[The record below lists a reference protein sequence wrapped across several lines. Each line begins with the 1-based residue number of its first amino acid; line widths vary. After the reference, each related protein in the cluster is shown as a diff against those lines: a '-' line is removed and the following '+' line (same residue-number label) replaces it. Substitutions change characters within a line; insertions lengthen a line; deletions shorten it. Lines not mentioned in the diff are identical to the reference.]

1 MHPSSLLSYY
11 PTYSVLDEALSS
23 SSYKNLNIYIDLK
36 NVFQTLYLEHA
47 IVNLVESSKM
57 SKSIDASIFLSL
69 LSFLAFHKIYSIKRN
84 IKLNFFIFFESGHS
98 YYHLN
103 ISKDYKK
110 SRKTDDLYDL
120 DKESREL
127 FFEILSKNYGLIE
140 EAFNRVPSVKVI
152 RLLNL
157 EADFVPYY
165 LVRNRL
171 VDVSQET
178 VHIIYSNDHDLLQ
191 CVGKN
196 AFVFSK
202 SAKVKR
208 LVKRS
213 EVMNNYLKCGKE
225 IPDVYLPLAMS
236 VIGDSGDDVKG
247 VKNIGAKRF
256 VESFQDLKLVV
267 GGSMKMLY
275 ENVEGSKLMF
285 NSSNYPNKYMN
296 WIAREER
303 DKGLI
308 SRNLKLVSFEL
319 LSRALDNPTSTEMV
333 EKRKRLYQILL
344 RSELVPFGEM
354 KEALE
359 RSGVYIAD
367 DSLDVIYYGSGF
379 E

>member
-47 IVNLVESSKM
+47 IVNLVESSKI

-84 IKLNFFIFFESGHS
+84 VQLKFFVFFESGHS

-110 SRKTDDLYDL
+110 SRKADDLYGL

-157 EADFVPYY
+157 EADFIPYY

-213 EVMNNYLKCGKE
+213 EVMSKFLNCE
-225 IPDVYLPLAMS
+225 TDIQDVYLPLAMS

-247 VKNIGAKRF
+247 VEKIGAKRF

-296 WIAREER
+296 WIAREEQN
-303 DKGLI
+303 KGLI
-308 SRNLKLVSFEL
+308 SRNLRLVSFEL

-333 EKRKRLYQILL
+333 EKRKRIYKILL
-344 RSELVPFGEM
+344 RSELVPLREM

-359 RSGVYIAD
+359 RSGIYIGD
-367 DSLDVIYYGSGF
+367 DSLDVVYYGSGF

>member
-47 IVNLVESSKM
+47 IVNLVESSKI

-84 IKLNFFIFFESGHS
+84 VKLKFFVFFESGHS

-110 SRKTDDLYDL
+110 SRKADDLYGL

-157 EADFVPYY
+157 EADFIPYY

-171 VDVSQET
+171 VDVSPET

-213 EVMNNYLKCGKE
+213 EVMSKFLNCE
-225 IPDVYLPLAMS
+225 TDIQDVYLPLAMS

-247 VKNIGAKRF
+247 VEKIGAKRF

-296 WIAREER
+296 WIAREEQN
-303 DKGLI
+303 KGLI
-308 SRNLKLVSFEL
+308 SRNLRLVSFEL
-319 LSRALDNPTSTEMV
+319 LSRALDNPTSIEMV
-333 EKRKRLYQILL
+333 EKRKRIYKILL
-344 RSELVPFGEM
+344 RSELVPLREM

-359 RSGVYIAD
+359 RSGIYIGD
-367 DSLDVIYYGSGF
+367 DSLDVVYYGSGF

>member
-11 PTYSVLDEALSS
+11 PTYSILDEVLSS

-84 IKLNFFIFFESGHS
+84 VKLKFFVFFESGRS

-110 SRKTDDLYDL
+110 SRRSDDLYGL

-140 EAFNRVPSVKVI
+140 DAFNRIPSVKVI

-157 EADFVPYY
+157 EADFIPYY
-165 LVRNRL
+165 LVRNKL
-171 VDVSQET
+171 VDVSKET
-178 VHIIYSNDHDLLQ
+178 AHIIYSNDHDLLQ

-213 EVMNNYLKCGKE
+213 EVMSKFLNCE
-225 IPDVYLPLAMS
+225 TDIRDVYLPLAMS

-247 VKNIGAKRF
+247 VDKIGAKRF
-256 VESFQDLKLVV
+256 VESFQDLRLVV
-267 GGSMKMLY
+267 GGSMKTLY
-275 ENVEGSKLMF
+275 ENVEGAKLTF
-285 NSSNYPNKYMN
+285 NSSSYSNKYMN

-308 SRNLKLVSFEL
+308 SMNLKLVSFEL

-333 EKRKRLYQILL
+333 EKRKRLYKVLL
-344 RSELVPFGEM
+344 RSEIVPLREM

-359 RSGVYIAD
+359 RSGVYIGD
-367 DSLDVIYYGSGF
+367 DSLDVVYYNSGF